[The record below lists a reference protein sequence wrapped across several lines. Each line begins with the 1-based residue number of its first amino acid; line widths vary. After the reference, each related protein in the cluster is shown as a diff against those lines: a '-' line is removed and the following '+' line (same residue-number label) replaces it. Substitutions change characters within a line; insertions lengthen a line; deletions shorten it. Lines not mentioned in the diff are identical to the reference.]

1 MTSSFL
7 DALGTQ
13 ADELLAAGTP
23 RRFAVGAILIREGQ
37 PLSSI
42 LLVRSGRVK
51 VTTLS
56 ADGREAVLSI
66 SGPGEVLGEL
76 SALDEQPP
84 SATLV
89 AMEPVE
95 TIAVSVGAF
104 RTFLTEHPTAMLAVL
119 RTITGRLREGDRK
132 RLEFAVTDTLGRV
145 CSRLVEL
152 AHKHGVPHGDSV
164 RITLPLSQEELAAWT
179 GSSREAV
186 AKSLRTLR
194 ERGYIET
201 HRRSI
206 TVVNLGGLQKI
217 R

>member
-1 MTSSFL
+1 MNRSFL
-7 DALGTQ
+7 DALGSQ
-13 ADELLAAGTP
+13 ADELLATGTP
-23 RRFAVGAILIREGQ
+23 RRFAAGAFLIREGQ
-37 PLSSI
+37 TLSSI
-42 LLVRSGRVK
+42 LLVKSGRVK
-51 VTTLS
+51 ITTLS
-56 ADGREAVLSI
+56 TEGREAVLSI

-84 SATLV
+84 SATVV

-95 TIAVSVGAF
+95 TIAVSVAAF
-104 RTFLTEHPTAMLAVL
+104 RTFLTDHPAAMLAVL

-132 RLEFAVTDTLGRV
+132 RMEFAVTDTLGRV

-152 AHKHGVPHGDSV
+152 AHHHGVPHGDHV

-201 HRRSI
+201 HRRSV
-206 TVVNLGGLQKI
+206 TVINISGLQKI

>member
-1 MTSSFL
+1 MNSPFL
-7 DALGTQ
+7 AALGTQ
-13 ADELLAAGTP
+13 ADELLATGTP
-23 RRFAVGAILIREGQ
+23 RRFAAGAFLIREGQ
-37 PLSSI
+37 TLSSI
-42 LLVRSGRVK
+42 LLVKSGRVK
-51 VTTLS
+51 ITTLS
-56 ADGREAVLSI
+56 TEGREAVLSI

-84 SATLV
+84 SATVV

-104 RTFLTEHPTAMLAVL
+104 RTFLTEHPAAMLAVL

-132 RLEFAVTDTLGRV
+132 RMEFAVTDTLGRV

-152 AHKHGVPHGDSV
+152 AHHHGVPHGDHV

-201 HRRSI
+201 HRRSV
-206 TVVNLGGLQKI
+206 TVINIGGLQKI